1 MQEQHERHHNLPY
14 NKGIA
19 WQLRFSH
26 LTGYGARY
34 YSYLM
39 ARSVA
44 TSIWQ
49 KYFQDDPFNEENGMK
64 YRQECLSHGGGKPS
78 KQLVSDFLGES
89 LVTPD
94 GLADALIADID
105 SKNKIVYDMFRAQ
118 DSH

>member
-1 MQEQHERHHNLPY
+1 MQEEHEKHHNLAY
-14 NKGIA
+14 NEGTA

-26 LTGYGARY
+26 LVGYGARY

-49 KYFQDDPFNEENGMK
+49 KYFQEDPFNQENGMK

-78 KQLVSDFLGES
+78 RELVSDFLGES
-89 LVTPD
+89 SVTPV
-94 GLADALIADID
+94 GLADALIAELD
-105 SKNKIVYDMFRAQ
+105 SKNKDVYDMMK
-118 DSH
+118 S